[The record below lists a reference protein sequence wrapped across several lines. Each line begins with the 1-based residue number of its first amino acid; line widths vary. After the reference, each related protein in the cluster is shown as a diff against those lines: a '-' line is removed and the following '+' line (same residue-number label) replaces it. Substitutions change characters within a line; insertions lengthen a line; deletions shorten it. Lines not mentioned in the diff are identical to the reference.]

1 MKKDL
6 IIFGKTSILATNF
19 DSHINKLKNNIIY
32 ITRKQK
38 SLNDVVCNIGNNL
51 KKEELDE
58 ISLKIS
64 KLSNNR
70 QKVFILFSWS
80 GSPRKYERDN
90 IIINRNILK
99 NFLEL
104 SKLVKPKKLIFI
116 SSAGAVYPES
126 KNYKFKESD
135 ETLAQNMYGQQKL
148 NSEKTIEEFSKSEN
162 IKYTILRVSSA
173 FGFDPRFS
181 DQGVINRWLD
191 YAINKNILQ
200 LYNSPDSL
208 INFISFD
215 NISIALRKTIDLDLE
230 GIFNIGSENSITL
243 QEIINVI
250 EIVTNQKIDYEIYSE
265 KRRFFKIDIN
275 KFYNKTGIIFKINL
289 LKDISSLYQSI
300 IKIKHI

>member
-1 MKKDL
+1 MNKDL

-19 DSHINKLKNNIIY
+19 DSHINKSKNNIIY

-64 KLSNNR
+64 KLSNNP

-80 GSPRKYERDN
+80 GGPRKYEKN
-90 IIINRNILK
+90 NTIINSNILK

-104 SKLVKPKKLIFI
+104 SKLVKAKKLIFI

-126 KNYKFKESD
+126 KSYKFRESD
-135 ETLAQNMYGQQKL
+135 ETLAQNIYGLQKL
-148 NSEKTIEEFSKSEN
+148 KSEKSIKEFSESEN

-181 DQGVINRWLD
+181 DQGVINKWLHH
-191 YAINKNILQ
+191 AINKNILQ

-215 NISIALRKTIDLDLE
+215 NISVALGKTIDLDLE
-230 GIFNIGSENSITL
+230 GIFNIGSENSISL

-250 EIVTNQKIDYEIYSE
+250 GKITNRKIDYEIHSE
-265 KRRFFKIDIN
+265 NRRFFKIDIN
-275 KFYNKTGIIFKINL
+275 KFYNQTGIIFKINL
-289 LKDISSLYQSI
+289 LKDISNLYQSI